1 MLAYTLFDTAIG
13 CCGIGWRG
21 QRVTRL
27 QLPEADAE
35 TTRIRLA
42 RGGAVEGVP
51 PEAVRAVRDG
61 IRAHLDGDL
70 DDLRWVDLDLAGVSE
85 FDAKVYAITRAIDPG
100 HTLRYG
106 DVALRM
112 RAPGAAQAV
121 GQALGRNPI
130 PLIVPCHRVLASGAN
145 PGGFSAF
152 GGAVTKATLL
162 AIERAPGFG
171 EPVLF

>member
-1 MLAYTLFDTAIG
+1 MLR
-13 CCGIGWRG
+13 IGWRG
-21 QRVTRL
+21 QLVAREP
-27 QLPEADAE
+27 PEADAE

-85 FDAKVYAITRAIDPG
+85 FDAKVYAITRAIICGGD
-100 HTLRYG
+100 TLRYG

-112 RAPGAAQAV
+112 RAPVSCTG
-121 GQALGRNPI
+121 GRQALGRNPI
-130 PLIVPCHRVLASGAN
+130 PLIVPRHRVLASGAN
-145 PGGFSAF
+145 PGEFSAF